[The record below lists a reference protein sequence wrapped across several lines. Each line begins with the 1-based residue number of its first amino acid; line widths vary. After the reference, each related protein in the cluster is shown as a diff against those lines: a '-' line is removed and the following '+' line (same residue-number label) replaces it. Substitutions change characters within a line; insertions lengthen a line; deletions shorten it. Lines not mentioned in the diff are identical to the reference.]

1 MAKNKGLGRGLDSLI
16 PTEVVREQLAQS
28 EAKEQVQKIDLSSIS
43 SNPHQPRTQFDQ
55 ESINQLAA
63 SLDAHGLMQP
73 VVVIEKG
80 SGYQLIAGERRVR
93 AAKSLGWKT
102 IKALIRSEEEQSQ
115 LELALVENIQRDDLN
130 AIDVASAYIK
140 LVEEFNVPIET
151 IAKRAGKA
159 GVTIRNTIRLL
170 NLPGEAKKALAEGD
184 ISEGHARQILALKE
198 KSKQLELLSLIIK
211 NGWSVRKAEQFAKAY
226 KQADGKKE
234 KAIKRT
240 MSETPFT
247 KDLSKRLKAPVKI
260 QNMAKGGRLIIEF
273 KDEEELSQIRE
284 RLQ

>member
-28 EAKEQVQKIDLSSIS
+28 EVKEQVQKINLSSIS
-43 SNPHQPRTQFDQ
+43 SNPHQPRTQFDK

-73 VVVIEKG
+73 VVVTEKG
-80 SGYQLIAGERRVR
+80 GGYQLIAGERRVR

-159 GVTIRNTIRLL
+159 DVTIRNTIRLL
-170 NLPGEAKKALAEGD
+170 NLPSEAKRALAESK

-198 KSKQLELLSLIIK
+198 KSKQRELLDLIIK
-211 NGWSVRKAEQFAKAY
+211 NDWSVRKAEQFTKAY
-226 KQADGKKE
+226 KQKGGQKD
-234 KAIKRT
+234 KAMKRT

-247 KDLSKRLKAPVKI
+247 KDLAKRLKAPVKI

-273 KDEEELSQIRE
+273 KDDEELSQIRE

>member
-1 MAKNKGLGRGLDSLI
+1 MSKNKGLGRGLDSLI

-28 EAKEQVQKIDLSSIS
+28 EAKEQVHKIEVSKIS
-43 SNPHQPRTQFDQ
+43 SNPHQPRTQFDPV
-55 ESINQLAA
+55 SINELAA
-63 SLDAHGLMQP
+63 SLEAHGLMQP
-73 VVVIEKG
+73 IVVIEKG
-80 SGYQLIAGERRVR
+80 DGYQLIAGERRVR
-93 AAKSLGWKT
+93 AARSLGWKT
-102 IKALIRSEEEQSQ
+102 VRALIRSEKEQSQ

-130 AIDVASAYIK
+130 AVDIASAYIK

-159 GVTIRNTIRLL
+159 VVTIRNTIRLL
-170 NLPGEAKKALAEGD
+170 NLPEEAKKALAEGK

-198 KSKQLELLSLIIK
+198 KSKQLELLDLIIK

-226 KQADGKKE
+226 KQKGGEKE
-234 KAIKRT
+234 TAMKRT

-247 KDLSKRLKAPVKI
+247 KDLSKRLKTPVKI

-273 KDEEELSQIRE
+273 KDDKELSRIRRSLE
-284 RLQ
+284 